1 MYDLDLLRR
10 EEFPFSA
17 DLTYLNHAAIAPLPQ
32 RSKREI
38 QRAIEGLS
46 SNPNDYFIRHGM
58 PGFEAMPVLAARHI
72 NAASPSEIVA
82 TTSTSAALN
91 AVAQAIEWRPGD
103 NILFCDVEFPANA
116 YPWMS
121 LARDGAASRCV
132 PAQNGG
138 LTLDRVRD
146 FADEHTRAVA
156 VSAVQFLSGQRADL
170 AGIGRFCHENGL
182 LFIVDAIQ
190 AIGHIPIDVQAMH
203 IDVLATGGQKSLLS
217 LTGVGFLY
225 VRQAVAEQMRPRL
238 IHSNAT
244 ADYMHWLAYDL
255 TPLPGAARFAGGTP
269 NVPGVMGMIAS
280 LSLLAELGTANIDA
294 HTTALTRYGAEKLS
308 TAGYDVFT
316 PLDAAGPIL
325 TFCSPFDSATTDGL
339 IQYLAER
346 QVVAGKHLDAEGNAY
361 VRLSFHAYNLPAEI
375 DRFLSEMTAF
385 VS

>member
-1 MYDLDLLRR
+1 MFDLAQLRR

-17 DLTYLNHAAIAPLPQ
+17 DLTYLNHAAIAPLPT

-38 QRAIEGLS
+38 QQAVEGLS
-46 SNPNDYFIRHGM
+46 NNPSDYFTRHGL
-58 PGFEAMPVLAARHI
+58 PGLEAMAVRAARHI
-72 NAASPSEIVA
+72 NAAAPAEIVA
-82 TTSTSAALN
+82 ATSTSAALN

-116 YPWMS
+116 YPWLS
-121 LARDGAASRCV
+121 LTRDGAASRCV

-217 LTGVGFLY
+217 LPGVGFLY

-244 ADYMHWLAYDL
+244 ADYIHWLAYDL
-255 TPLPGAARFAGGTP
+255 TPLPGAARFSSGTP
-269 NVPGVMGMIAS
+269 NMAGVMGMNVS

-294 HTTALTRYGAEKLS
+294 HTMGLTRYGAEKLVA
-308 TAGYDVFT
+308 AGYEIIT

-325 TFCSPFDSATTDGL
+325 TFCSPFDSATTDRL

-346 QVVAGKHLDAEGNAY
+346 QVVVGKHLDTEGNAY
-361 VRLSFHAYNLPAEI
+361 VRLSFHAYNVPAEI
-375 DRFLSEMTAF
+375 DRCLSEMATF